1 MNNTEWFD
9 TENIISK
16 FKFTRQNLIHY
27 RKFYKKLYP
36 NEIFEKKISNE
47 FYKPSLH
54 FSKNFIDF
62 IELKRSVKKNKKEK
76 FLIQTNKK
84 DKIDLQFVKYELD
97 RFYKYMNEILVSFNS
112 EIEFYKS
119 EKHKIDLQKN
129 ESVECKT
136 YLMKDTTNN
145 FYKIGYSTN
154 PEQRESTLQSE
165 KPTIKMV
172 KVWDKFIEKE
182 LHEKYKDQRVRG
194 EWFKLTPTQ
203 VKYIC
208 THY

>member
-1 MNNTEWFD
+1 
-9 TENIISK
+9 
-16 FKFTRQNLIHY
+16 
-27 RKFYKKLYP
+27 
-36 NEIFEKKISNE
+36 
-47 FYKPSLH
+47 
-54 FSKNFIDF
+54 
-62 IELKRSVKKNKKEK
+62 
-76 FLIQTNKK
+76 
-84 DKIDLQFVKYELD
+84 
-97 RFYKYMNEILVSFNS
+97 MNEILVSFNS